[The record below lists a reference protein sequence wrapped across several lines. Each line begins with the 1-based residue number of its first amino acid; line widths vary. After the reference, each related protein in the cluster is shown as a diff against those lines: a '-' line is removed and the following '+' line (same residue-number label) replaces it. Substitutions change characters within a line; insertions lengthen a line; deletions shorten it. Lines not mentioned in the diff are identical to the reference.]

1 MGHFHCLLTP
11 CLKVTP
17 RLGCCWW
24 LLLVIFQLDDCC
36 HTMLR
41 LQLQCWW
48 RSSRATG
55 LLCSCQRMLLASC
68 LWLYWLISGPGYG
81 HTVGAHENTDP
92 NYRKDVLQMS
102 DTLTWPLHTGGPPQP
117 GGSAR
122 PAGAGAAWQGLQPA
136 GLLGCWPG
144 SLRSM
149 SQSPAP
155 AGAEHG
161 LPHSL
166 PATVSHLTLA
176 DITKTDAHCPTL
188 STAHSTAI
196 PARIRVHQY
205 NVCKSVK
212 TMLQSN
218 GLQLNTC
225 LETFQIQ
232 DRLTISAHSL
242 NTVFTRTYLGN

>member
-1 MGHFHCLLTP
+1 MGHCHCLLTP

-117 GGSAR
+117 GGSAS

-149 SQSPAP
+149 SHSPSHSPAP

-176 DITKTDAHCPTL
+176 DITKTDCHYPTQ
-188 STAHSTAI
+188 HSQWSPELDSISIMYVNLPRQCYYQMA
-196 PARIRVHQY
+196 
-205 NVCKSVK
+205 
-212 TMLQSN
+212 SN
-218 GLQLNTC
+218 
-225 LETFQIQ
+225 
-232 DRLTISAHSL
+232 
-242 NTVFTRTYLGN
+242 